1 MAQAEKREA
10 NLPTTTTARGVTSR
24 PCRVLDAMDA
34 AAMDAIICVSFIYR
48 ALELCKDTNTER
60 GLVMEAKGSS
70 MPDFWVS

>member
-24 PCRVLDAMDA
+24 PCRVLD
-34 AAMDAIICVSFIYR
+34 AMDAIICVSFIYR